1 MKNLGYYNGKVG
13 EFSEMSVP
21 MGDRVHFFGDGVYDA
36 LYSRNYIVFT
46 LDEHIDRFY
55 NSARLLDINIP
66 HTKKEFRD
74 LVTSLV
80 KKMDTGENFV
90 YFQATRYTDEVRA
103 HVYDKTKPA
112 NILINIRPANI
123 ADVYK
128 KIKLITHEDLR
139 FYYCNIKTLN
149 LIPSV
154 LYAQKAKEAGATE
167 TVLHR
172 NGRITEC
179 SHSNVHIIK
188 NGTLITAPL
197 DNLILPGISRRHLIN
212 ACKRLNIPVSET
224 PYTLEDLYTA
234 DEVIITSVSNL
245 CISAE
250 SIDGKKVKGGA
261 PEILKKLQDELLK
274 EFIDGTTIF

>member
-1 MKNLGYYNGKVG
+1 MKNLGYYNGKIG

-36 LYSRNYIVFT
+36 VYSRNYIVFT

-55 NSARLLDINIP
+55 NSAKLLDIKIP
-66 HTKKEFRD
+66 HTKDEFRD
-74 LVTSLV
+74 LVNSLV

-90 YFQATRYTDEVRA
+90 YFQASRYTAEKRE
-103 HVYDKTKPA
+103 HVFDRDKEA
-112 NILINIRPANI
+112 NILINIRPSNI

-128 KIKLITHEDLR
+128 KIKVITHEDLR

-154 LYAQKAKEAGATE
+154 LYAQKAKDAGCSE

-172 NGRITEC
+172 NGRVTEC

-188 NGTLITAPL
+188 DGTLYTAPT
-197 DNLILPGISRRHLIN
+197 DNLILPGISRKHLIN
-212 ACKRLNIPVSET
+212 ACKRLSVPVSET
-224 PYTLEDLYTA
+224 PFTLDDLYSA
-234 DEVIITSVSNL
+234 DEVIVTSVSNL
-245 CISAE
+245 CISVE
-250 SIDGKKVKGGA
+250 SVDGKPVKGGA
-261 PEILKKLQDELLK
+261 PEILKKLQDELLR
-274 EFIDGTTIF
+274 EFLDGTNP